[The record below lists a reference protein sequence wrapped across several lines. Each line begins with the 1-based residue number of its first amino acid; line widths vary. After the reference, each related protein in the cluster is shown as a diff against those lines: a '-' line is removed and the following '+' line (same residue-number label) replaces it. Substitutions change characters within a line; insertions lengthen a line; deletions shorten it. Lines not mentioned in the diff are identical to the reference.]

1 MKKKILVVDDD
12 RVMLKFITKFLS
24 REGHEVLTAEN
35 GFAALELLSNFNPD
49 IIFFDLIMPKID
61 GNKLIQIVRS
71 MPDLKGCYMVIVSAA
86 VAEIDFNFHETGA
99 DSYIAKGPFN
109 SMASHIREAVE
120 ASDSPRNLADPKPIH
135 GLDNVYA
142 RQLTKELLSRN
153 RHLETILESMAEGI
167 LEVYANKVVYANG
180 VAVSL
185 LASPSERILAA
196 YPPDLFNQSTA
207 QRLDKIFQGGVDHP
221 VAIGEKSPVELN
233 GKQITIKILPVTE
246 EPATVIIMITDVTE
260 RRRLEMQLQHV
271 QKMEAIGTI
280 AAGVAH
286 NFRNTL
292 TEILVNSQLIQM
304 SYENESGLHDVA
316 GRINTSV
323 RRGSRLV
330 DGLLQFS
337 RKQIKEEFE
346 IIDLTD
352 VITELYQLI
361 RKSFD
366 QKIDIQTDLPGK
378 LPIMGDT
385 TSLSQ
390 AFMNLC
396 NNARDSMPD
405 GGQLIIKAVR
415 QGQQAVVSVI
425 DNGDGMDREAIGKCF
440 DPFYTT
446 KPIGKGTGL
455 GLSTTYGIIKSHDGM
470 ISVDSQPNQGTTFK
484 ILFSLAPDEKPSEQQ
499 DSPAIIRG
507 KGQRVMV
514 VDDEPEILNAMKD
527 LLEYLGYKPE
537 LAANGNK
544 ALEKYRSIKPDAVL
558 MDINM
563 PEMGGITCIEKILNH
578 DPNANISIFSGYEE
592 EGVEGMS
599 QRAKD
604 SIKDYLAKPVGL
616 DALSVLLAKMLKETK
631 K

>member
-12 RVMLKFITKFLS
+12 RVMLKFISKLLT
-24 REGHEVLTAEN
+24 REGHEVVAAED
-35 GFAALELLSNFNPD
+35 GFAALTLLATFTPD

-61 GNKLIQIVRS
+61 GSKLIQIVRS
-71 MPDLKGCYMVIVSAA
+71 MPQLKDCYLVIISAA
-86 VAEIDFNFHETGA
+86 VAEIDFDFDQTGA

-109 SMASHIREAVE
+109 SMSEHIKEVIDTC
-120 ASDSPRNLADPKPIH
+120 DSPQAKHEEKPIR
-135 GLDNVYA
+135 GLDNIYA
-142 RQLTKELLSRN
+142 RQLTKELLSRS

-167 LEVYANKVVYANG
+167 LELFSNKIVYANG

-185 LASPSERILAA
+185 IGRPLAEILAA
-196 YPPDLFNQSTA
+196 YPPDLFKDSVGRQ
-207 QRLDKIFQGGVDHP
+207 LDDLLKSDSEEP
-221 VAIGEKSPVELN
+221 AEIGEKTPVALN
-233 GKQITIKILPVTE
+233 GRQITIKILPVKGETL
-246 EPATVIIMITDVTE
+246 TVIIMITDVTE

-304 SYENESGLHDVA
+304 NYEDQSGLHEVA

-337 RKQIKEEFE
+337 RKQIKEEFK
-346 IIDLTD
+346 IINLSE
-352 VITELYQLI
+352 VINETFQII

-366 QKIDIQTDLPGK
+366 QKIEILTDYPDQ

-385 TSLSQ
+385 TSVSQ
-390 AFMNLC
+390 ALMNLC
-396 NNARDSMPD
+396 TNARDAMPA
-405 GGQLIIKAVR
+405 GGQLVIKAVQDGR
-415 QGQQAVVSVI
+415 RILVTVS
-425 DNGDGMDREAIGKCF
+425 DNGEGMGKETIEKCF

-455 GLSTTYGIIKSHDGM
+455 GLSTTYGIIKSHEGL
-470 ISVDSQPNQGTTFK
+470 ISVESQSNKGTTFK
-484 ILFSLAPDEKPSEQQ
+484 IHFPLALGDEEIKPTETLSLA
-499 DSPAIIRG
+499 RG
-507 KGQRVMV
+507 EGQLVLV
-514 VDDEPEILNAMKD
+514 VDDEPEIQIAMKE

-537 LAANGNK
+537 FASNGT
-544 ALEKYRSIKPDAVL
+544 AGLDKYKSCKPDGVL

-563 PEMGGITCIEKILNH
+563 PEMDGIACIEEILKY
-578 DPNANISIFSGYEE
+578 DPDANISIVSGYELD
-592 EGVEGMS
+592 GMNRLGKS
-599 QRAKD
+599 AKK
-604 SIKDYLAKPVGL
+604 SIKEYLPKPVGL
-616 DALSVLLAKMLKETK
+616 GDLSALLAKMFAE
-631 K
+631 